1 MQKFIRSIA
10 TIALTVW
17 LGGLLAI
24 GYLAVPVLFHTLPD
38 KQLAGQLAGAMF
50 NALGYVGI
58 ICGVILLL
66 EKRYAQTAQQSFG
79 RNKSVWII
87 AAMLALGLIIQ
98 CGLSPVMAQLKLQ
111 AQPLDV
117 MHSRFAAQ
125 FKMLHGV
132 SSILYLLETL
142 LGLYLLAIVKPLHP
156 EEK

>member
-1 MQKFIRSIA
+1 MKNLFHAIA
-10 TIALTVW
+10 AIALTVW

-24 GYLAVPVLFHTLPD
+24 GYLAVPVLFHSLPD

-66 EKRYAQTAQQSFG
+66 EKRYAHTAQQRFW

-87 AAMLALGLIIQ
+87 AAMLGLGLLIQ

-117 MHSRFAAQ
+117 MHSSDAAQ

-132 SSILYLLETL
+132 SSILYLLESVLGVVL
-142 LGLYLLAIVKPLHP
+142 LLRNRKNEG
-156 EEK
+156 E

>member
-1 MQKFIRSIA
+1 MQRLISSIA

-24 GYLAVPVLFHTLPD
+24 GYLAVPVLFHSLPE

-58 ICGVILLL
+58 MCGVILLL
-66 EKRYAQTAQQSFG
+66 EKRYAQTAQPSFL

-87 AAMLALGLIIQ
+87 AAMLGLGLLIQ

-117 MHSRFAAQ
+117 MHSRDAAQ

-132 SSILYLLETL
+132 SSILYLLESVLGVVL
-142 LGLYLLAIVKPLHP
+142 LLRNKKNEG
-156 EEK
+156 E

>member
-1 MQKFIRSIA
+1 MKNLFHAIA
-10 TIALTVW
+10 TIALTIW

-50 NALGYVGI
+50 NALAYVGI

-66 EKRYAQTAQQSFG
+66 EKRYSHTAQASFW

-87 AAMLALGLIIQ
+87 AAMLSLGLIIQ
-98 CGLSPVMAQLKLQ
+98 CGLSPLMAQLKLQ

-117 MHSRFAAQ
+117 MHSSFAAQ

-132 SSILYLLETL
+132 SSILYLLETVLGVVL
-142 LGLYLLAIVKPLHP
+142 LLRIAVKTG
-156 EEK
+156 